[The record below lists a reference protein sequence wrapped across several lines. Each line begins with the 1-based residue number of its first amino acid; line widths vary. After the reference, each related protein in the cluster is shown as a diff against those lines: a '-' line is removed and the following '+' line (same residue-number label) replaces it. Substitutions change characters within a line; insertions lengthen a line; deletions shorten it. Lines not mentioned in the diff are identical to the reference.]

1 MAVLGLTKLEAVNR
15 ILRTYQTLPVS
26 ALDTG
31 GTSIQ
36 AQAEQVLDEVST
48 QYQARGLDENTQF
61 NKSYTANGSGIVTVA
76 SGVLAVSHRNY
87 RVTLRGDSVFNLT
100 TYTDNWGAS
109 AVVILDVVEEIAFE
123 SLSPGTKEAICKE
136 AEMQFQIRYRG
147 SPDQHQSLA
156 LETART
162 SALSA
167 PAMEKPSV
175 IKPVPSFVPAAPRGN
190 G

>member
-15 ILRTYQTLPVS
+15 ILRTYQTLPVG

-48 QYQARGLDENTQF
+48 QYQARGLDENTQMS
-61 NKSYTANGSGIVTVA
+61 KVYTANGSGIVTVA
-76 SGVLAVSHRNY
+76 SGVLNVSSRSY
-87 RVTLRGDSVFNLT
+87 RVALRGDSVINLN
-100 TYTDNWGAS
+100 TYSTNWGAGAS
-109 AVVILDVVEEIAFE
+109 VVLDVVEEIAFE

-156 LETART
+156 LETARAESLVT
-162 SALSA
+162 KGMDPS
-167 PAMEKPSV
+167 SV
-175 IKPVPSFVPAAPRGN
+175 IKSVPSFVPAAPGGN

>member
-31 GTSIQ
+31 GTSLQ

-48 QYQARGLDENTQF
+48 QYQARGLDENTQR

-76 SGVLAVSHRNY
+76 SNVIGVASNNY
-87 RVTLRGDSVFNLT
+87 RVALRGDSVINLN
-100 TYTDNWGAS
+100 TYSTNWGAGFT
-109 AVVILDVVEEIAFE
+109 VILDVVEEIAFE

-156 LETART
+156 LESART
-162 SALSA
+162 DALVNKG
-167 PAMEKPSV
+167 MDMPSV